1 MIFINPLYSD
11 IFSCAD
17 TCKSN
22 KDGRIYFK
30 GSQIIFLQL
39 LGVPV
44 SWDCFTSANSV
55 DRDEMLHNVAF
66 RLVFAVGKST
76 HLGVSS

>member
-11 IFSCAD
+11 IFSRTD
-17 TCKSN
+17 TCKSS

-39 LGVPV
+39 LCVPV
-44 SWDCFTSANSV
+44 SLDCLTSANSV
-55 DRDEMLHNVAF
+55 DPDEMLHSVTF
-66 RLVFAVGKST
+66 RLAFAVGKST
-76 HLGVSS
+76 LLGVSS